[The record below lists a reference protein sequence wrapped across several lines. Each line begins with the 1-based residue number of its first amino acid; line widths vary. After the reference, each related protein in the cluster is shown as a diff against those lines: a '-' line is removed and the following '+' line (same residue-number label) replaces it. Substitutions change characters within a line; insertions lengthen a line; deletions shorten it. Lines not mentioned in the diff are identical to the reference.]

1 MDLSAINLYKIDNDK
16 SREFYKSLKEKMEE
30 IETIECDKSTSE
42 ESHIFSCTLYLSIP
56 DEEKSIAWN
65 WLLREFNA
73 DSIKTV
79 SSPKA
84 VLVIEHNYGIIYA
97 ITFGHAFFLVDKY
110 CDRDFGFA
118 FGRKLEYEEIKTTT
132 LTTPGLRRN
141 KVVNTY
147 INYSEL
153 EFESGESFA
162 KLKAKEILP
171 DGFSLYK
178 PSLEIGT
185 SIRFNT
191 ESDSLDRIIE
201 LISHVEEALK
211 NPEDKCKIPVF
222 SKITD
227 KDYIAKLEKMLRDQI
242 RQGQAVINISELD
255 IVGVTE
261 VFNNND
267 GTFMLKYKRHEKEIS
282 VLNAESI
289 REFCEENSIDYES
302 NVLDIRVVSFYNG
315 EPVENRLVHDMIDY
329 IIDDEQILLSKGI
342 WYKYND
348 DYLEYLRDSL
358 AEIETVYDRQ
368 FDFSESIHDRYV
380 EDLFNTEKHDPQYAG
395 LNDEQ
400 IKKIIKNKHYAERAF
415 NELRS
420 RDDGFICYDRAL
432 KEAGKERIE
441 VMDLYKDGFMYAVK
455 IGNSSSKLC
464 YVVDQSLTALKL
476 YKKGLLPGTP
486 SITTAVI
493 WLVLETNTHIE
504 DDNGTPVLDNLKMLM
519 LKNRLD
525 QWKKAVR
532 LMGLKPIIQIN
543 YRN

>member
-1 MDLSAINLYKIDNDK
+1 MSTINLYKIDSSK
-16 SREFYKSLKEKMEE
+16 SQEFYKTLREKMEE
-30 IETIECDKSTSE
+30 TEPIELDRSTAAE
-42 ESHIFSCTLYLSIP
+42 THIFSCTLYLSVP
-56 DEEKSIAWN
+56 DEEKSISWN
-65 WLLREFNA
+65 WILRTFNKE
-73 DSIKTV
+73 SITAI

-84 VLVIEHNYGIIYA
+84 VLVIEHNYETIYA
-97 ITFGHAFFLVDKY
+97 ITFGHSFFLVDKY

-132 LTTPGLRRN
+132 LTTPGLHRN

-191 ESDSLDRIIE
+191 NSDSLDRIID
-201 LISHVEEALK
+201 LICHVEKALK

-227 KDYIAKLEKMLRDQI
+227 KEHIAKLEEMLRNQI

-267 GTFMLKYKRHEKEIS
+267 GTFLLKYKRHEKEIS
-282 VLNAESI
+282 ILNAESI
-289 REFCEENSIDYES
+289 REFCEENAIDFDS

-315 EPVENRLVHDMIDY
+315 ESVETRLVHDMIDY
-329 IIDDEQILLSKGI
+329 IIDDEQILLSKGV

-358 AEIETVYDRQ
+358 AEIETKYDQQ
-368 FDFSESIHDRYV
+368 FDFSESVHDRYV
-380 EDLFNTEKHDPQYAG
+380 DDLFNSEKNDSRYSG
-395 LNDEQ
+395 LNDAQ
-400 IKKIIKNKHYAERAF
+400 IKKKIKNKHYAERAF

-432 KEAGKERIE
+432 KEVGKERIE

-476 YKKGLLPGTP
+476 YKKGLLPDTP
-486 SITTAVI
+486 TITTAVI
-493 WLVLETNTHIE
+493 WLILETDTHIE
-504 DDNGTPVLDNLKMLM
+504 DNNGVPVLDKLKMLM

-532 LMGLKPIIQIN
+532 LMGLKPIIFIN
-543 YRN
+543 YRT

>member
-1 MDLSAINLYKIDNDK
+1 MSAINLYKIDNNK
-16 SREFYKSLKEKMEE
+16 AHEFYKTLREKMEE
-30 IETIECDKSTSE
+30 TESIELYRSIAE
-42 ESHIFSCTLYLSIP
+42 ETHIFSCMLYFSVP
-56 DEEKSIAWN
+56 DEEKSISWN
-65 WLLREFNA
+65 WLLRTFNKEA
-73 DSIKTV
+73 ITAI

-84 VLVIEHNYGIIYA
+84 VLVIEHNYETIYA

-132 LTTPGLRRN
+132 LTTPGFRRN

-153 EFESGESFA
+153 EFDSGESFA
-162 KLKAKEILP
+162 KLKAKEVLP

-191 ESDSLDRIIE
+191 DSDSLDKIID
-201 LISHVEEALK
+201 LICHVEEVLK
-211 NPEDKCKIPVF
+211 NTEDKCKIPVF

-227 KDYIAKLEKMLRDQI
+227 KEHIAKLEKKLRDQI
-242 RQGQAVINISELD
+242 QQGQAIINISELD

-267 GTFMLKYKRHEKEIS
+267 GAFMLKYKRYEKETSI
-282 VLNAESI
+282 LNAESI
-289 REFCEENSIDYES
+289 REFCEENSIDFDS

-315 EPVENRLVHDMIDY
+315 ESVETRLVHDMIDY
-329 IIDDEQILLSKGI
+329 IIDDEQILLSKGV

-358 AEIETVYDRQ
+358 AEIETIYNRQ
-368 FDFSESIHDRYV
+368 FDFSDSIHNSYIDS
-380 EDLFNTEKHDPQYAG
+380 LFISEKNDPQYAG
-395 LNDEQ
+395 LKDAE
-400 IKKIIKNKHYAERAF
+400 IKKKLKNKYYAERAF

-420 RDDGFICYDRAL
+420 RDDGFICYDRTF
-432 KEAGKERIE
+432 KEVGKERIE

-486 SITTAVI
+486 TITTAVI
-493 WLVLETNTHIE
+493 WLILETDAHIE
-504 DDNGTPVLDNLKMLM
+504 DNNGVPVLDKLKMLM

-525 QWKKAVR
+525 QWKKSVR
-532 LMGLKPIIQIN
+532 LMGLTPIIFIN
-543 YRN
+543 YRT

>member
-1 MDLSAINLYKIDNDK
+1 MSSINLYKIDNNK
-16 SREFYKSLKEKMEE
+16 SQEFYKTLREKMEE
-30 IETIECDKSTSE
+30 TEPLELDKSFAG
-42 ESHIFSCTLYLSIP
+42 ESHIFSCILYLSIP
-56 DEEKSIAWN
+56 DEEKSVSWN
-65 WLLREFNA
+65 WILRAFNKK
-73 DSIKTV
+73 SITAV

-84 VLVIEHNYGIIYA
+84 VLVIEHNYETIYA
-97 ITFGHAFFLVDKY
+97 ITFGHAFFLVDKF
-110 CDRDFGFA
+110 CDRNFGFS
-118 FGRKLEYEEIKTTT
+118 FGRKLQYEEIKTTT

-153 EFESGESFA
+153 EFDSGESFA

-171 DGFSLYK
+171 DGFILYK

-185 SIRFNT
+185 SIRFNMD
-191 ESDSLDRIIE
+191 SNSLDKIID
-201 LISHVEEALK
+201 LICHVEEELK

-227 KDYIAKLEKMLRDQI
+227 KEHIAKLEIMLRNQI
-242 RQGQAVINISELD
+242 QQGQAVINISELD

-267 GTFMLKYKRHEKEIS
+267 GTFMLKYKRYEKEITI
-282 VLNAESI
+282 LNAESI
-289 REFCEENSIDYES
+289 HEFCEENGIDFDS
-302 NVLDIRVVSFYNG
+302 NVLDIKVVSFYNG
-315 EPVENRLVHDMIDY
+315 EAIETRLVHDMIDY

-358 AEIETVYDRQ
+358 AEIETVYDPQ
-368 FDFSESIHDRYV
+368 FDFSESVHDRYID
-380 EDLFNTEKHDPQYAG
+380 DLFNSEKYDSQYAG
-395 LNDEQ
+395 LNDYQ
-400 IKKIIKNKHYAERAF
+400 IKKKLKIKHYAEKAF

-420 RDDGFICYDRAL
+420 RDDGFICYDRDN
-432 KEAGKERIE
+432 KKVGKEHIE

-455 IGNSSSKLC
+455 IGKSSSKLC

-486 SITTAVI
+486 KITTVAI
-493 WLVLETNTHIE
+493 WLILETNTHIE
-504 DDNGTPVLDNLKMLM
+504 DDNGIPVLDKLKMLM

-532 LMGLKPIIQIN
+532 LMGLKPLILIN
-543 YRN
+543 YRK